1 MKKTLTLTF
10 ILLLVMAAALMAT
23 DTRVYTMGDNNN
35 ILLDDANIW
44 LYPSRTY
51 EYPNIAVAE
60 FGSGYVMPDK
70 ALSPYDFYRFGAH
83 WKLGSDQPMVLGTY
97 FSNSP
102 TIYPTDLMGDNLV
115 DFNNGLSNNNRIDL
129 FFGRQMSDY
138 NFGAHLNIVH
148 SSSDLTGDST
158 VTYPYKEGFGM
169 YTLSLGLTPTTGK
182 WDIAGNIGIG
192 SWTQE
197 NRTGVKLSEPDGFMD
212 LSVMG
217 RYFAQQGPNYTLI
230 PHAAFGYSK
239 RGAKYNDNTGT
250 LQETDKYTTTGFE
263 LGCGWNYTP
272 ATNVLAVMDFGIQYY
287 KWKGEMTPAGGT
299 ASEASDTYTTIP
311 YFKIGLDADVFKWMD
326 IRMGATS
333 YWDREKWVPAP
344 SLERKYN
351 YPYNDTYLGFGF
363 HWNRLHVDT
372 YTDPGLFLN
381 GFNFISGR
389 DSGQMNLQISALY
402 EMM

>member
-1 MKKTLTLTF
+1 
-10 ILLLVMAAALMAT
+10 
-23 DTRVYTMGDNNN
+23 
-35 ILLDDANIW
+35 
-44 LYPSRTY
+44 S
-51 EYPNIAVAE
+51 E
-60 FGSGYVMPDK
+60 
-70 ALSPYDFYRFGAH
+70 
-83 WKLGSDQPMVLGTY
+83 
-97 FSNSP
+97 
-102 TIYPTDLMGDNLV
+102 
-115 DFNNGLSNNNRIDL
+115 
-129 FFGRQMSDY
+129 Y
-138 NFGAHLNIVH
+138 NFGAHLNLIQ
-148 SSSDLTGDST
+148 SSTDFTGDST
-158 VTYPYKEGFGM
+158 ATFPYKEGFGM
-169 YTLSLGLTPTTGK
+169 YSLSLGLTPTTGK
-182 WDIAGNIGIG
+182 WDIAANIGIG
-192 SWTQE
+192 TFKQE
-197 NRTGVKLSEPDGFMD
+197 NATGHKLADPDGFMD

-239 RGAKYNDNTGT
+239 RGVKFMDPVADTVTQGN
-250 LQETDKYTTTGFE
+250 KYTTSGFE
-263 LGCGWNYTP
+263 VGCGWNYTP

-287 KWKGEMTPAGGT
+287 KWKGEGTPGGGT

-333 YWDREKWVPAP
+333 YWDREKWVPEP
-344 SLERKYN
+344 MLERKYN
-351 YPYNDTYLGFGF
+351 SAYNDTYLGFGF